1 MVSPI
6 NSLTNMEYMLYG
18 GASGVNP
25 NCPSFSNGYMANRN
39 SWNYQMPYGY
49 NNQSVWN
56 NQFAQQGYGNS
67 NVAGN
72 AIFSSMHI
80 PSI

>member
-39 SWNYQMPYGY
+39 SWNYQMPFGY
-49 NNQSVWN
+49 NNQ
-56 NQFAQQGYGNS
+56 
-67 NVAGN
+67 
-72 AIFSSMHI
+72 
-80 PSI
+80 